1 MKPSVRT
8 RLAIS
13 IAAIALIGAA
23 CGSDDSSDDTEAP
36 AASASAAVTTAPA
49 AATTEAPATT
59 AGSVGGE
66 YGDPATT
73 APSATGGADA
83 AKGVSVELSDTSL
96 GEILTSDGLTLYMF
110 TPDEGGT
117 PTCVDACAGAW
128 PPLLGSA
135 GSAGPGVDADQLT
148 VVDRPD
154 GTKQLAYAGWPLYF
168 YAEDQAA
175 GAVTGQG
182 VGDKWY
188 VLGADGAPITS

>member
-13 IAAIALIGAA
+13 VAAIALVAAA
-23 CGSDDSSDDTEAP
+23 CGSDDSSDETESP
-36 AASASAAVTTAPA
+36 AATAAVTTAA
-49 AATTEAPATT
+49 ADTTAAEATT
-59 AGSVGGE
+59 APAGGE

-73 APSATGGADA
+73 AAPATTGAA
-83 AKGVSVELSDTSL
+83 AADGVSVEVSDTSL
-96 GEILTSDGLTLYMF
+96 GEILTSDGLTLYIF

-117 PTCVDACAGAW
+117 PTCVDACASVW

-135 GSAGPGVDADQLT
+135 GAAGAGLDADQLT

-175 GAVTGQG
+175 GDVTGQG
-182 VGDKWY
+182 VGGNWY
-188 VLGADGAPITS
+188 VIGADGTPIMS